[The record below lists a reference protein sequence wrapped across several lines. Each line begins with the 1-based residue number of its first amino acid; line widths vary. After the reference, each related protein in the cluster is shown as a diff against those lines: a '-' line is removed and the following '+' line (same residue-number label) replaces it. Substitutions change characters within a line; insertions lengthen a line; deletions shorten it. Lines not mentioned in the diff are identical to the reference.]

1 MTKEQHIQELIGKH
15 MPAVIDIVKDIGMHP
30 ELGYKE
36 FRTSGIINE
45 YLRQAGYETETDL
58 AVTGIK
64 ARLKNESDRPNIA
77 VIGELDGIICPESV
91 HTDKLTGA
99 THQCG
104 HHLQLG
110 VMMLLAKAFMESDIR
125 SELAGNISFIA
136 APAEEYIELDY
147 RSELRKASKIR
158 YFGGKQEL
166 VHRGVFDDVDA
177 AVMVHSQSNESG
189 PFAGL
194 VKSGSGFIAEKINYT
209 GKTAHAAA
217 APEEGINALHAA
229 VLGIN
234 NVNAL
239 RETLREGSHSR
250 IHYIITK
257 GGDAVNSV
265 PADVRLECFV
275 RSDSVDAIS
284 ELLSKTNRAFTTG
297 GEAIGAKTGIE
308 LLSGYLPLACNKQ
321 MNALYAEKAAQL
333 IPADRIIREMHFKAS
348 TDMGDITHLM
358 PAIHVL
364 TGGVKG
370 SLHAADFE
378 VADYRAAIEIPAR
391 IMASTLIDL
400 LSDHAAKM
408 KSIIRDNP
416 PLLTRQAYTNLLGSY
431 FT

>member
-15 MPAVIDIVKDIGMHP
+15 LPAVIDIVKDIGMHP
-30 ELGYKE
+30 ELGYRE
-36 FRTSGIINE
+36 FRTSGIVNK
-45 YLRQAGYETETDL
+45 YLCQAGYKTETGL

-91 HTDKLTGA
+91 HADKLTGA

-110 VMMLLAKAFMESDIR
+110 VMMLLAKAFMDSGIR

-147 RSELRKASKIR
+147 RSELRKAGKIR

-166 VHRGVFDDVDA
+166 VHRDVFDDVDA

-194 VKSGSGFIAEKINYT
+194 VKSGSGFIAEKINYA

-239 RETLREGSHSR
+239 REALREHSR

-275 RSDSVDAIS
+275 RSGSVDAIS
-284 ELLSKTNRAFTTG
+284 KLLSKTNRAFTAG
-297 GEAIGAKTGIE
+297 GEAIGAKSDIE
-308 LLSGYLPLACNKQ
+308 LLSGYLPLACNEQ

-333 IPADRIIREMHFKAS
+333 IPADRIIREMYFKAS

-400 LSDHAAKM
+400 LSEHATKM
-408 KSIIRDNP
+408 RSIIRDNP
-416 PLLTRQAYTNLLGSY
+416 PLLTKQAYTNLLDSF